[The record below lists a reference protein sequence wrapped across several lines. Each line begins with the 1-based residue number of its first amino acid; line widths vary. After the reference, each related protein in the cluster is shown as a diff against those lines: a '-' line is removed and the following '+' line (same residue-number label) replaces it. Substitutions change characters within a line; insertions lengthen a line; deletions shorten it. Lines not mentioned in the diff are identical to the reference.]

1 MPEYLVVLRSGQ
13 RFTVRADRFRFESG
27 YLTFTVNPPPSIA
40 NNDPFAG
47 VVGLFEKKQVVL
59 VVTREHLVAEEKGEP
74 IPGPH
79 MVGAT
84 DDDPIP
90 F

>member
-1 MPEYLVVLRSGQ
+1 MPEFIVALRSGQ
-13 RFTVRADRFRFESG
+13 RFTVKADRFRFEGG
-27 YLTFTVNPPPSIA
+27 YLALSVAPPPSVA

-47 VVGLFEKKQVVL
+47 VVGLFEKKQVLL

-74 IPGPH
+74 IQSSQV
-79 MVGAT
+79 VGVS

>member
-1 MPEYLVVLRSGQ
+1 MPEFMVAFRSGQ
-13 RFTVRADRFRFESG
+13 RFTVKADRFRFESG
-27 YLTFTVNPPPSIA
+27 YLMFTVTPPPSVA
-40 NNDPFAG
+40 NSDPFAG

-59 VVTREHLVAEEKGEP
+59 IVTREHLIAEEKGEP
-74 IPGPH
+74 IQGPY
-79 MVGAT
+79 VIECE